1 LFVVGR
7 ALGSVEHPELS
18 NTAFELS
25 LHHSIR
31 TGNFPLAA
39 AACCE
44 LDRAQVDA
52 SAHVEQLAKTFGKG
66 SEHLLERRAPPE
78 LKLSMPP
85 NAQFEERGDELLER
99 VEAALKNSQTQ
110 LESFADQP
118 LGVPAQIP
126 FSALEPPA
134 LLALLRAFEVLT
146 VGTDNVLIEEGTPGS
161 AAYVLARGELEV
173 RRRAREE
180 SAEPIRLARLGAGA
194 LFGEMSLLSR
204 SPRAA

>member
-1 LFVVGR
+1 SEMTAVSQDNPLDRALSLSLSGEHEQALAIAAKLLESLPAHAPALFVVGR
-7 ALGSVEHPELS
+7 ALGSVEQPELS

-66 SEHLLERRAPPE
+66 SEQLLERRAPPE

-85 NAQFEERGDELLER
+85 NAEFEERGDVLVER

-118 LGVPAQIP
+118 PGVPAQIP
-126 FSALEPPA
+126 FSALELPA

-146 VGTDNVLIEEGTPGS
+146 VGTD
-161 AAYVLARGELEV
+161 YV
-173 RRRAREE
+173 
-180 SAEPIRLARLGAGA
+180 
-194 LFGEMSLLSR
+194 
-204 SPRAA
+204 